1 MMRLLGL
8 VLCCLLITNAKAEDD
23 TVWART
29 LQNVSSSIVS
39 ISVDAVRA
47 FDTAASSTTQAT
59 GFVVDAERGLILTNR
74 HVVQSGPV
82 VAEALF
88 SNHEE
93 VELKPVYR
101 DPVHD
106 FGFFQYDPKSLKFIK
121 PKSLK
126 LRPEKARVG
135 REIRVVG
142 NDAGE
147 QLSILAGTLARL
159 DRPAPDY
166 GRGRY
171 NDFNTFYYQSAS
183 GVSGGSSGS
192 PVIDINGDVIALN
205 AGGNRN
211 AASSFFLPLERVLR
225 ALKFIQQNE
234 TVSRGTLQT
243 TFEYEHY
250 DEARRLGLRP
260 QLEAELRKV
269 NHGFGLLIVRHSL
282 PGGPAYG
289 LLQPGDILIKGWSEK
304 QKPKWLRQFAELE
317 TLIDDNVNQ
326 KIHLLLERNGT
337 PVEVE
342 LQVGDLHEIT
352 PDRYISFG
360 ESIVHNLSYQQARH
374 LNRPVEGVYV
384 AQPGFVFSTAGVPAG
399 AVILQIDNK
408 DVRDLDE
415 FEQVLNSLS
424 DGEQVSVRF
433 ITFKETMR
441 THVTIMNMDRRWF
454 PMHKC
459 VRNDS
464 KGYWPCEALA
474 QGPIKQLEQPVKVD
488 FVNYKDPR
496 AERLSS
502 SIVYVQFDIPYHVDG
517 VQETHY
523 GGAGLVI
530 DARDGLVLVD
540 RNTVPITMGDVRIIF
555 AGAVDLPGRV
565 LFVHPFHNFAIVK
578 YDPVLLGDSKIKTA
592 PMRNTRLE
600 SGDDV
605 WLVGIKGDQS
615 LLVEQ
620 MKVASI
626 DPLEFAIPQ
635 VPSFRETNL
644 DVVTLNNAPFTHGG
658 VLTNKDGDVVA
669 TWSSFSFGEGSEHK
683 QFEWG
688 VPIEMVQEL
697 IEQWQCCKTF
707 KIYSL
712 EVELASLSIAQARKL
727 GMSNEWLD
735 KFQDSD
741 GKRQVLAVSR
751 RVAGTDAHDKLQE
764 GDLLVKVN
772 GKLVRTFRD
781 VERNSQQ
788 EAARLTIVR
797 SGKEMDIV
805 VETAMLNGRG
815 TDRIIHWNGALLQ
828 NPHRAL
834 AAQRGIRPEGVYI
847 SFIWWGSPA
856 SRYRL
861 SALYRITEI
870 DGEKVNNLDEFIKL
884 AQLKQAKTYI
894 QLKVLDLIDREAVI
908 TLKQD
913 YVYWPTREV
922 FWDGEDWMSRE
933 L

>member
-1 MMRLLGL
+1 MTRLIGL
-8 VLCCLLITNAKAEDD
+8 LLCCLLLTNAKAEEDSA
-23 TVWART
+23 WART
-29 LQNVSSSIVS
+29 IQNVSSSIVS
-39 ISVDAVRA
+39 IRVDAVRS

-59 GFVVDAERGLILTNR
+59 GFVVDARRGLILTNR

-82 VAEALF
+82 IAEALF

-106 FGFFQYDPKSLKFIK
+106 FGFFQYDPGALKFIN
-121 PKSLK
+121 PKTLK
-126 LRPEKARVG
+126 LRPERAKVG

-205 AGGNRN
+205 AAGNRN
-211 AASSFFLPLERVLR
+211 AASSFFLPLDRIVR
-225 ALKFIQQNE
+225 ALKLIQKNE
-234 TVSRGTLQT
+234 TISRGTLQT
-243 TFEYEHY
+243 TFEYVHY

-269 NHGFGLLIVRHSL
+269 NHGFGLLVVSHSL

-289 LLQPGDILIKGWSEK
+289 LLQPGDILIKGWAGK
-304 QKPKWLRQFAELE
+304 QKPSWIRQFAELE
-317 TLIDDNVNQ
+317 TLFDDNVNQ
-326 KIHLLLERNGT
+326 AIHLLLERNGAA
-337 PVEVE
+337 VEVE

-360 ESIVHNLSYQQARH
+360 DAIVHNLSYQQARH
-374 LNRPVEGVYV
+374 LNRPIEGAYV
-384 AQPGFVFSTAGVPAG
+384 AQPGFVLSTAGVPAG
-399 AVILQIDNK
+399 AVILQLDNQ
-408 DVRDLDE
+408 DIRNLDD
-415 FEQVLNSLS
+415 FERVINSLS
-424 DGEQVSVRF
+424 DGKQVSVRF

-441 THVTIMNMDRRWF
+441 NHVTIMNMDRRWF
-454 PMHKC
+454 PLQKC
-459 VRNDS
+459 VRNDV
-464 KGYWPCEALA
+464 KAYWPCEPLA
-474 QGPIKQLEQPVKVD
+474 KGPIKQLDQPVNVD
-488 FVNYKDPR
+488 FVNYKDER
-496 AERLSS
+496 ANRLSS
-502 SIVYVQFDIPYHVDG
+502 SIVYVQFDMPYHVDG
-517 VQETHY
+517 VLETHY
-523 GGAGLVI
+523 GGSGLVI
-530 DARDGLVLVD
+530 DADDGLVLVD
-540 RNTVPITMGDVRIIF
+540 RNTVPIAMGDVRIIF

-565 LFVHPFHNFAIVK
+565 LFVHPLHNFAIVQ
-578 YDPVLLGDSKIKTA
+578 YDPALLGNSGIKTA
-592 PMRNTRLE
+592 PLRNTQLE

-615 LLVEQ
+615 LQVEQ

-626 DPLEFAIPQ
+626 DPLQISIPQ
-635 VPSFRETNL
+635 VPAFRETNL
-644 DVVTLNNAPFTHGG
+644 DVIVLNNAPFSHGG
-658 VLTNKDGDVVA
+658 VLTDKAGNVVA
-669 TWSSFSFGEGSEHK
+669 IWSSFSYGEGNEHK

-697 IEQWQCCKTF
+697 LEQWQCCKSF
-707 KIYSL
+707 RIHSL
-712 EVELASLSIAQARKL
+712 EVELATLSIAQARKL
-727 GMSNEWLD
+727 GMSNDWLE
-735 KFQDSD
+735 KFQDAD
-741 GKRQVLAVSR
+741 DRRQLLAVSR
-751 RVAGTDAHDKLQE
+751 RVAGSDAHYKLQE

-788 EAARLTIVR
+788 EEVKLTIVR
-797 SGKEMDIV
+797 SGTEMEVDV
-805 VETAMLNGRG
+805 KTALLDGRG
-815 TDRIIHWNGALLQ
+815 TDRIVRWNGALLQ

-834 AAQRGIRPEGVYI
+834 AAQRGIRPDGVYI
-847 SFIWWGSPA
+847 SFVWWGSPA

-884 AQLKQAKTYI
+884 AKLKQSKTYL
-894 QLKVLDLIDREAVI
+894 QVKVLDLIDREAVI

-913 YVYWPTREV
+913 HVYWPTQEI
-922 FWDGEDWMSRE
+922 FWDGDGWMNRA